1 MNISD
6 KLKGFAMK
14 QVYAYLDKDPDT
26 NIPKVLDYLQAHD
39 KGGGI
44 SSQVD
49 SVRQA
54 ISDPNNNWARLVKSL
69 WTDIDAAQRRA
80 LVERALGHSD
90 GPHVRL
96 QPALHR
102 LLGGGIRQ
110 QAEPVL

>member
-69 WTDIDAAQRRA
+69 GRISTRPSARRWWK
-80 LVERALGHSD
+80 
-90 GPHVRL
+90 P
-96 QPALHR
+96 PW
-102 LLGGGIRQ
+102 
-110 QAEPVL
+110 